1 MQPPTSQRLGL
12 FKDRQAPQR
21 NCMIVKELTKEQ
33 VQQIVDPHVNLLRE
47 CVQEAWKRWRGSD
60 HARHLH
66 WKTVMGNAMCNY
78 LLDVAIHKFYSAGG
92 QIYVETK
99 RPYVGLFV
107 ESALYLRFKKGKRS
121 LKTSNVQTKS
131 AKAFHD
137 KSMSI
142 EALEGITRLELVYV
156 PSRDLLNIERIMLVS
171 KDKGKIAWTIDLLAR
186 AEPEQTVM
194 EFPQQPQAPQ
204 GPAAARVIKKKG
216 GAADERKQ
224 QSAGKGS

>member
-1 MQPPTSQRLGL
+1 
-12 FKDRQAPQR
+12 
-21 NCMIVKELTKEQ
+21 MIVREHTKDQ
-33 VQQIVDPHVNLLRE
+33 VEQIVAPHIDRLRE
-47 CVQEAWKRWRGSD
+47 CVQETWERWRASD

-78 LLDVAIHKFYSAGG
+78 FLEVAKHQFYTTGG

-137 KSMSI
+137 KSVPI
-142 EALEGITRLELVYV
+142 GALEGITRLELVYV
-156 PSRDLLNIERIMLVS
+156 PTRDLLDIERIMLVS
-171 KDKGKIAWTIDLLAR
+171 KDKGQIAWTIDLLAR
-186 AEPEQTVM
+186 AEPEQIVI

-204 GPAAARVIKKKG
+204 GPAAERVIKKKG

>member
-1 MQPPTSQRLGL
+1 
-12 FKDRQAPQR
+12 
-21 NCMIVKELTKEQ
+21 MIVIEHTKEQ
-33 VQQIVDPHVNLLRE
+33 AEQIIAPHAHHLRE
-47 CVQEAWKRWRGSD
+47 CVLETWKLWRASD

-78 LLDVAIHKFYSAGG
+78 FLEVATHKYFSAAG
-92 QIYVETK
+92 QIHVETK

-137 KSMSI
+137 KSVPI

-171 KDKGKIAWTIDLLAR
+171 KDKGRIAWTIDLLAQ
-186 AEPEQTVM
+186 AEPEQTVI

-204 GPAAARVIKKKG
+204 GSAAERVIKKKG
-216 GAADERKQ
+216 GTADERKQ
-224 QSAGKGS
+224 QSAGKG

>member
-1 MQPPTSQRLGL
+1 
-12 FKDRQAPQR
+12 
-21 NCMIVKELTKEQ
+21 MIVKEHTKEE
-33 VQQIVDPHVNLLRE
+33 VDQIVDPHANRLRE
-47 CVQEAWKRWRGSD
+47 CVLEAWERWRASD

-78 LLDVAIHKFYSAGG
+78 FLEVATHKFYSAGG

-99 RPYVGLFV
+99 RPYIGLFV
-107 ESALYLRFKKGKRS
+107 ESTLYLRFKKGKRN

-137 KSMSI
+137 KSVPI
-142 EALEGITRLELVYV
+142 EGLEGVTRLELVYV
-156 PSRDLLNIERIMLVS
+156 PSKDLLDIERIMLVS
-171 KDKGKIAWTIDLLAR
+171 RDKGQIAWTIDLLAR
-186 AEPEQTVM
+186 AEPEQTVI

-204 GPAAARVIKKKG
+204 GPAAERVIKKKG

>member
-1 MQPPTSQRLGL
+1 
-12 FKDRQAPQR
+12 
-21 NCMIVKELTKEQ
+21 MIVKEHTKEQ
-33 VQQIVDPHVNLLRE
+33 VEQIVDTHVNCLRE
-47 CVQEAWKRWRGSD
+47 CVQEAWERWRASD

-78 LLDVAIHKFYSAGG
+78 FLEVATHKFYSAGG

-121 LKTSNVQTKS
+121 LKTSNVLTKS

-137 KSMSI
+137 KSLFI
-142 EALEGITRLELVYV
+142 EELEGITRLELVYV
-156 PSRDLLNIERIMLVS
+156 PTCDLLDIERIMLVS
-171 KDKGKIAWTIDLLAR
+171 KDKGQIAWTIDLLAR
-186 AEPEQTVM
+186 NEPEQTVI

-204 GPAAARVIKKKG
+204 SLAAERVIKKKDG
-216 GAADERKQ
+216 VADERKQ

>member
-1 MQPPTSQRLGL
+1 
-12 FKDRQAPQR
+12 
-21 NCMIVKELTKEQ
+21 MIAKEHPKEE
-33 VQQIVDPHVNLLRE
+33 VEQIIDPHVNRLRE
-47 CVQEAWKRWRGSD
+47 CVLETWERWRASD

-78 LLDVAIHKFYSAGG
+78 FLEVATHKFYSAGG

-137 KSMSI
+137 KSVPI

-156 PSRDLLNIERIMLVS
+156 PSRDLLDIERIMLVS
-171 KDKGKIAWTIDLLAR
+171 KDKGQIAWTIDLLAR
-186 AEPEQTVM
+186 AEPEQTVI

-204 GPAAARVIKKKG
+204 GPAAERVIKKKG
-216 GAADERKQ
+216 GTADERKQ